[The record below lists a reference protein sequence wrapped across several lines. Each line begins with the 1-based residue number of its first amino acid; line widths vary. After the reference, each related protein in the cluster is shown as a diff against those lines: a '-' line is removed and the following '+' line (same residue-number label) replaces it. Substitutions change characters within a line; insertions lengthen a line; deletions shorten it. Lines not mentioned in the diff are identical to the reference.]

1 MRGSVQKKGDAY
13 YIVLAL
19 GPKRKWLRVGPDKK
33 EAERAL
39 AIEVP
44 KAHAGPYRELK
55 KITFAGFAKQWLQE
69 CAQGAVKASTYE
81 SYDSVLR
88 MHLLPFFG
96 PMDLTKITLEDV
108 QRYVAAKQ
116 QEKRLK
122 PRTINNTVVPL
133 KEMFTHA
140 VRWGYLRGNPAHYVE
155 RPRVPHREM
164 DFLTREEVRH
174 FLETPAA

>member
-1 MRGSVQKKGDAY
+1 MNVAVLIITPDAAREEKAAQTGGRDERFCPEKGDTY

-69 CAQGAVKASTYE
+69 YA
-81 SYDSVLR
+81 
-88 MHLLPFFG
+88 
-96 PMDLTKITLEDV
+96 
-108 QRYVAAKQ
+108 
-116 QEKRLK
+116 
-122 PRTINNTVVPL
+122 
-133 KEMFTHA
+133 
-140 VRWGYLRGNPAHYVE
+140 
-155 RPRVPHREM
+155 
-164 DFLTREEVRH
+164 
-174 FLETPAA
+174 